1 METQPT
7 PQQDVPTPANEPPAL
22 APSDTPA
29 DSVVDAALPVPGAD
43 GSDQQGELTIRQL
56 RLLAALVTSTDVQAA
71 CKIAGVS
78 RSAAYLWL
86 KQPAF
91 QDELKRQR
99 NALLREALAN
109 VKINA
114 TRASAELVGLLDEDD
129 ASLRCLVCRDI
140 LDRAVRIYDMEEI
153 ETRLAAVERTL
164 KQQRG
169 PAP

>member
-1 METQPT
+1 METPT
-7 PQQDVPTPANEPPAL
+7 PSANLPPDL
-22 APSDTPA
+22 APSDAP
-29 DSVVDAALPVPGAD
+29 SPGTDEFA
-43 GSDQQGELTIRQL
+43 QQGELNARQL

-71 CKIAGVS
+71 CQVADVS
-78 RSAAYLWL
+78 RTTTYQWL

-99 NALLREALAN
+99 NAVLREALAN

-114 TRASAELVGLLDEDD
+114 TRAAAELVGLLNEED
-129 ASLRCLVCRDI
+129 AGLRRLVCRDI